1 MSDPIVLSYH
11 AVSETWPAD
20 LSLSPAALEAQ
31 LSELLRRGYR
41 GATMYDAIHR
51 PPGPKTV
58 AVTFDDAYRSVIQLA
73 LPVLERLGIPGT
85 VFVPTDH
92 AGTERPMSW
101 PGIDRWLGGPHEH
114 ELVAMSWEE
123 LRRLDGAGWEIGS
136 HTCSHPYLTQCD
148 DATLD
153 RELRESRERCGD
165 ELGKPCRSLAYP
177 YGDHDDRVVAATAAA
192 GYTAACT
199 VPALLRA
206 TDPLRQPRIGV
217 YHDETET
224 SFRVKMSPV
233 VRGLRRS
240 PLAPLSPGAGPAAG
254 GATAN
259 RIGSL

>member
-20 LSLSPAALEAQ
+20 LSLPPATLEAQ
-31 LSELLRRGYR
+31 LTELLRRGYR
-41 GATMYDAIHR
+41 GATMYDAIHA
-51 PPGPKTV
+51 PPSPKTV

-73 LPVLERLGIPGT
+73 LPMLERLGIPGT

-92 AGTERPMSW
+92 AGTERPMDW
-101 PGIDRWLGGPHEH
+101 PGIDRWIGGPHEH
-114 ELVAMSWEE
+114 ELVAMSWDE

-136 HTCSHPYLTQCD
+136 HTCSHPFLTQCD
-148 DATLD
+148 DATLE
-153 RELRESRERCGD
+153 RELRESRERCTD

-177 YGDHDDRVVAATAAA
+177 YGDHDERVVAATAAA

-199 VPALLRA
+199 VPALLRV

-217 YHDETET
+217 YHDETPT

-240 PLAPLSPGAGPAAG
+240 PLGPPAVRVMRAVRERG
-254 GATAN
+254 
-259 RIGSL
+259 RR